1 MLLHIKLLI
10 LKSYHFKID
19 CYINFEQNCVAPKKR
34 YYSNT
39 PKFILFYFYSS
50 MTSTQQTP
58 TKLQSPAT
66 NATPVSSE
74 IYQNLGPL
82 VMGAGHRPPALP
94 PKNSGTI

>member
-1 MLLHIKLLI
+1 MSIITIFGHK
-10 LKSYHFKID
+10 HFNQISNKI
-19 CYINFEQNCVAPKKR
+19 APKKR

-39 PKFILFYFYSS
+39 PKFILFCFYSS

-58 TKLQSPAT
+58 TKLQSPVT

-82 VMGAGHRPPALP
+82 VMGAGHRAPALP

>member
-1 MLLHIKLLI
+1 
-10 LKSYHFKID
+10 
-19 CYINFEQNCVAPKKR
+19 
-34 YYSNT
+34 
-39 PKFILFYFYSS
+39 

-66 NATPVSSE
+66 NAAPVSSE

-94 PKNSGTI
+94 PKNSGM